1 MRSTATPGV
10 RELLRDQFGDDVDAL
25 TLRQLARI
33 WGALFSAAHRERAL
47 AEYPG

>member
-25 TLRQLARI
+25 TPAQLARI